1 MSFARVRALAVVG
14 LLVVAAAVFVTI
26 ALVKDRQTG
35 SATANECAQD
45 AVVVNN
51 RLPEEKQVNLNVF
64 NATSKPGLA
73 GEITNDFASRGFK
86 ATVQNA
92 APNPPAKKANEKVA
106 IIRFGPKAVGA
117 AWLVRAY
124 FLDKSTDEFD
134 KNRQDDKVDVIL
146 GARFQQLP
154 TVTEVKQSIGALGN
168 PELPEGTCAE
178 A

>member
-1 MSFARVRALAVVG
+1 MRALAVVG
-14 LLVVAAAVFVTI
+14 LLVVTAAVFVVI
-26 ALVKDRQTG
+26 ALVKDRQTNPT
-35 SATANECAQD
+35 AANECAQD
-45 AVVVNN
+45 AVMVNDT
-51 RLPEEKQVNLNVF
+51 LPEEKQVNLNVF

-73 GEITNDFASRGFK
+73 SEITSDFASRGFK

-92 APNPPAKKANEKVA
+92 APNPPIKKPAETVA

-124 FLDKSTDEFD
+124 FLNKSDDEFD

-146 GARFQQLP
+146 GGRFQQLP

>member
-1 MSFARVRALAVVG
+1 MSFARVRALALVG
-14 LLVVAAAVFVTI
+14 LLVATAAVFVTI
-26 ALVKDRQTG
+26 ALIKDRQTG
-35 SATANECAQD
+35 PTTTNECAQG
-45 AVVVNN
+45 AVIVNDT
-51 RLPEEKQVNLNVF
+51 LPEEKQVNLNVY
-64 NATSKPGLA
+64 NATGKPGLA
-73 GEITNDFASRGFK
+73 GDITSDFASRGFK

-92 APNPPAKKANEKVA
+92 APNPPANKPNEKVA
-106 IIRFGPKAVGA
+106 ILRFGPKAVGA

-146 GARFQQLP
+146 GAKFQQLP